1 MINEVKNMEFNLN
14 KNKEV
19 VVLLGAGS
27 MGTAIIKRIST
38 NRIIL
43 LGDINEDNLKTREKE
58 LKYNGYAVETQVV
71 DAMDEKSLETFAE
84 KANQLGD
91 IKYFID
97 TAGASPN
104 QASPEHII
112 NLDLVATSLAID
124 IFGKYIAKNG
134 AGLIISSQTGYMM
147 DLPPEVEKQIALTPT
162 DKLKDIDFIKNDAMV
177 NSGVAYVVAK
187 RSNHLKVR
195 TAAATSWADRGA
207 RINSISPGIIVT
219 PLAYDEF
226 ESAGD
231 AYQEM
236 INSSPARR
244 VGTSEEIARAGEF
257 LLSDNSSFIT
267 GIDLLIDGGV
277 IASINSGRYSLELQ

>member
-1 MINEVKNMEFNLN
+1 MEFNLN
-14 KNKEV
+14 ENREV

-43 LGDINEDNLKTREKE
+43 LGDINEDNLKAREEE
-58 LKYNGYAVETQVV
+58 LKFNGYAVETQVV
-71 DAMDEKSLETFAE
+71 NAMDAESVEAFAKRASE
-84 KANQLGD
+84 LGD
-91 IKYFID
+91 VKYYIH

-124 IFGKYIAKNG
+124 IFGKYMAKGG

-147 DLPPEVEKQIALTPT
+147 NLPPEVEQQIALATT
-162 DKLKDIDFIKNDAMV
+162 DELKDLDFIKNDAMV

-187 RSNHLKVR
+187 RANHLKVR
-195 TAAATSWADRGA
+195 TAAATTWADRGA

-236 INSSPARR
+236 INSSPAKR
-244 VGTSEEIARAGEF
+244 VGTSEEIARAAEF
-257 LLSDNSSFIT
+257 LLSDDSSFIT
-267 GIDLLIDGGV
+267 
-277 IASINSGRYSLELQ
+277 